1 MIENIQSF
9 FSFLS
14 KEVEVMDIKIKLLE
28 LNKKQVDLLDAVR
41 KRGYPKL
48 DPSVLSK
55 YINGRAVTPQS
66 KSVLALC
73 ENILAEWSTE

>member
-1 MIENIQSF
+1 MN
-9 FSFLS
+9 
-14 KEVEVMDIKIKLLE
+14 IKIKLLE
-28 LNKKQVDLLDAVR
+28 LNKKQVDLLNEVR

-66 KSVLALC
+66 KIVLALC
-73 ENILAEWSTE
+73 ENILAEWSTK